1 MHHGS
6 LKQGKTKVVG
16 QCLRGDPSPG
26 SPWRR
31 AEQDCGCLVPSDAGG
46 GVTALSGGMA
56 LHPQGC
62 WRSRATRTRGF
73 LTHTGLPRK
82 RYGERFSSQPSQP
95 GGGNTRDL
103 QVSEKMNLFPAN
115 SSSGKA
121 AHCFLNTLVKGDT
134 FQGIDPLVQSTC
146 LVDK

>member
-6 LKQGKTKVVG
+6 LTQGKTKVVG
-16 QCLRGDPSPG
+16 QCPRGDPSPG

-31 AEQDCGCLVPSDAGG
+31 AEQDRGCSAPSDAGD
-46 GVTALSGGMA
+46 GVTAVSGGMA

-62 WRSRATRTRGF
+62 WRSCATRTRGF
-73 LTHTGLPRK
+73 LMHTGLPWK
-82 RYGERFSSQPSQP
+82 RYGERFSSQPSHP

-103 QVSEKMNLFPAN
+103 HIYFLQTPHLEKQHIA
-115 SSSGKA
+115 
-121 AHCFLNTLVKGDT
+121 FLTPLVKGDT